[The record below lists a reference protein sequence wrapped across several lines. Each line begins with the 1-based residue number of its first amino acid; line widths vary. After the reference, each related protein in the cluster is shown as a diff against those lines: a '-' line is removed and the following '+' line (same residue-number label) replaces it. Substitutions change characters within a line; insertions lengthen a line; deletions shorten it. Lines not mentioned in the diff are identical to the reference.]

1 MKKILFLLLFP
12 LSAFGQKIV
21 KDSIIT
27 RNDSVFTLKYQAI
40 YEHVPDTFG
49 LGERYLQIE
58 SIISAF
64 RAEQEMIKQ
73 KIAFFESNKPKG
85 FIESPA
91 KVTLPVQP
99 IPEKPKKQP
108 ASKPKKKK
116 Q

>member
-49 LGERYLQIE
+49 LGEIYLQIE

-99 IPEKPKKQP
+99 QMQPVKKTRKPKK
-108 ASKPKKKK
+108 SK

>member
-27 RNDSVFTLKYQAI
+27 RNDSIFTLKYQAI

-49 LGERYLQIE
+49 LSERYLQIE

-64 RAEQEMIKQ
+64 RTEQEMIKT
-73 KIAFFESNKPKG
+73 KIAFFESNKPLG

-99 IPEKPKKQP
+99 QTQPVKKTR
-108 ASKPKKKK
+108 KPKKKK

>member
-27 RNDSVFTLKYQAI
+27 SNDSVFTLKYQAI

-99 IPEKPKKQP
+99 QMQPVKKTRKPKK
-108 ASKPKKKK
+108 SK

>member
-12 LSAFGQKIV
+12 LSAFGQKVV

-73 KIAFFESNKPKG
+73 KIAFFESNKPLG
-85 FIESPA
+85 FIEIPA

-99 IPEKPKKQP
+99 QTQPVKKTR
-108 ASKPKKKK
+108 KPKKKK

>member
-49 LGERYLQIE
+49 LSERYLQIE

-64 RAEQEMIKQ
+64 RTEQEMIKT
-73 KIAFFESNKPKG
+73 KIAFFESNKPLG

-99 IPEKPKKQP
+99 QTQPVKKTRKPKK
-108 ASKPKKKK
+108 SK

>member
-27 RNDSVFTLKYQAI
+27 RNDSIFTLKYQAI

-99 IPEKPKKQP
+99 QMQPVKKTRKPKK
-108 ASKPKKKK
+108 SK

>member
-1 MKKILFLLLFP
+1 MKNILFFLTLLSFP
-12 LSAFGQKIV
+12 AFGQKVV
-21 KDSIIT
+21 KDSIVT
-27 RNDSVFTLKYQAI
+27 RNDSVLTLKYQAI

-64 RAEQEMIKQ
+64 RTEQEMIKT
-73 KIAFFESNKPKG
+73 KIAFFESNKPLG

-99 IPEKPKKQP
+99 QTQPVKKTR
-108 ASKPKKKK
+108 KPKKKK

>member
-1 MKKILFLLLFP
+1 LIRFVGIFHLI
-12 LSAFGQKIV
+12 QKYPV
-21 KDSIIT
+21 RVRKW
-27 RNDSVFTLKYQAI
+27 
-40 YEHVPDTFG
+40 
-49 LGERYLQIE
+49 LG
-58 SIISAF
+58 ISAF

-99 IPEKPKKQP
+99 QMQPVKKTRKPKK
-108 ASKPKKKK
+108 SK

>member
-12 LSAFGQKIV
+12 LSAFGQKVV
-21 KDSIIT
+21 KDSIVT

-49 LGERYLQIE
+49 LNERYLQIE

-64 RAEQEMIKQ
+64 RTEQEMIKT
-73 KIAFFESNKPKG
+73 KIAFFESNKPFG
-85 FIESPA
+85 FIESTA

-99 IPEKPKKQP
+99 QTQPVKKTR
-108 ASKPKKKK
+108 KPKKKK

>member
-21 KDSIIT
+21 KDSIVT

-49 LGERYLQIE
+49 LSERYLQIE

-73 KIAFFESNKPKG
+73 KIAFFESNKPLG
-85 FIESPA
+85 FIEIPA

-99 IPEKPKKQP
+99 QTQPVKKTR
-108 ASKPKKKK
+108 KPKKKK